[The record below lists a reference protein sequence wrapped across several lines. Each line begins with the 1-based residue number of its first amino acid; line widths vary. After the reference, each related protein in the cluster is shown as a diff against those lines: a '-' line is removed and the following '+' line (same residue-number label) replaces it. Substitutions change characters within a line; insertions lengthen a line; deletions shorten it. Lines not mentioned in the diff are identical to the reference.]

1 MLQPKGRYNMDC
13 INYRNHEAGCRWGTI
28 TTLEDVD
35 EEIERR
41 GKFKAKIDFCGILET
56 YKGERYMFFKDRGV
70 ETEDNYFVKIG

>member
-13 INYRNHEAGCRWGTI
+13 INYRNHEAGCCWGTI

-56 YKGERYMFFKDRGV
+56 Y
-70 ETEDNYFVKIG
+70 